1 MTIACLKSQKH
12 NQNICAH
19 FKPYFLPQGEWIS
32 IFKELRGELGLG
44 FCLAIGP
51 NDLNWHQSAL
61 SIMHFCKETRV
72 GAGSASL
79 IFVTRQES

>member
-1 MTIACLKSQKH
+1 MTIVCLKSQKH
-12 NQNICAH
+12 NNQNVCAH
-19 FKPYFLPQGEWIS
+19 FKPYFLPQGDWIS
-32 IFKELRGELGLG
+32 IFKELRGELGLW
-44 FCLAIGP
+44 FCLAIGQ

-72 GAGSASL
+72 GASL